1 MNKKDFLDEVRT
13 RLAGLSES
21 DIQNAL
27 DFYVEAIDD
36 HMDDGM
42 TEDQAVSAVGT
53 PEEVAEKILMDTPLP
68 TLIKTQAQA
77 MNQKQANTTAQTTQ
91 TTQGNQTAQTY
102 QSAQTGGMSGNPT
115 PVIPVQPAAQPVK
128 KTKLSPL
135 AIVLIILGAPVWL
148 PLTIAL
154 GAVALAIVMAIF
166 ALILA
171 VVVAVLGTAIGGV
184 VAIFASLV
192 AIVMGE
198 GVHGLVQLAAALI
211 LVGLVLLLFIPLKAG
226 FIWLIELAGRFAGWV
241 KFKFVSRRN
250 KI

>member
-13 RLAGLSES
+13 RLAGLSEN

-36 HMDDGM
+36 HIDDGM

-77 MNQKQANTTAQTTQ
+77 MSQKQANTTDQTAQA
-91 TTQGNQTAQTY
+91 NQTAQTY
-102 QSAQTGGMSGNPT
+102 QSAQTAGMSGNPT
-115 PVIPVQPAAQPVK
+115 PVIPAPAAAQPARK
-128 KTKLSPL
+128 SKLSPW
-135 AIVLIILGAPVWL
+135 AIVLIVLGAPVWL
-148 PLTIAL
+148 PLTIGL

-171 VVVAVLGTAIGGV
+171 VVVAVLGAAIGGV

-211 LVGLVLLLFIPLKAG
+211 LVGLALLLFIPLKAG

>member
-13 RLAGLSES
+13 RLAGLSEN

-36 HMDDGM
+36 HIDDGM

-77 MNQKQANTTAQTTQ
+77 MSQKQANTTDQTAQA
-91 TTQGNQTAQTY
+91 NQTAQTY

-115 PVIPVQPAAQPVK
+115 PAIPAQAMAQPVK

-171 VVVAVLGTAIGGV
+171 VVVAVLGAAIGGV

-211 LVGLVLLLFIPLKAG
+211 LVGLALLLFIPLKAG

>member
-13 RLAGLSES
+13 RLAGLSEN

-36 HMDDGM
+36 HIDDGM

-77 MNQKQANTTAQTTQ
+77 MSQKQANTADQTAQA
-91 TTQGNQTAQTY
+91 NQTAQTY
-102 QSAQTGGMSGNPT
+102 QSAQTAGMSGSPT
-115 PVIPVQPAAQPVK
+115 PVIPAPAAAQPARK
-128 KTKLSPL
+128 SKLSPW
-135 AIVLIILGAPVWL
+135 AIVLIVLGAPVWL

-211 LVGLVLLLFIPLKAG
+211 LVGLALLLFIPLKAG

>member
-36 HMDDGM
+36 HIDDGM

-77 MNQKQANTTAQTTQ
+77 MSQKQANTTAQTTQ
-91 TTQGNQTAQTY
+91 ANQT
-102 QSAQTGGMSGNPT
+102 AQTGGMSGNPT

-148 PLTIAL
+148 PVTIAL
-154 GAVALAIVMAIF
+154 GAVALAIVIAIF
-166 ALILA
+166 AVILA
-171 VVVAVLGTAIGGV
+171 VVVTVLAAAIGGV

-211 LVGLVLLLFIPLKAG
+211 LVGLALLLFIPLKAG

>member
-36 HMDDGM
+36 HIEDGL

-77 MNQKQANTTAQTTQ
+77 MSQKQANTTAQTTQ
-91 TTQGNQTAQTY
+91 TTQANQT
-102 QSAQTGGMSGNPT
+102 AQTGGMSGNPT

-148 PLTIAL
+148 PVTIAL
-154 GAVALAIVMAIF
+154 GAVALAIVIAIF
-166 ALILA
+166 AVILA
-171 VVVAVLGTAIGGV
+171 VVVTVLAAAIGGV

-211 LVGLVLLLFIPLKAG
+211 LVGLALLLFIPLKAG